1 MSAYFTIRGSWCRK
15 SDSNRHVSRRQ
26 LLRLLWLP
34 ITSFRHIGPLC
45 KVATS
50 ASSPRRDDFFS
61 PTTDKKA
68 ASAGWLCPQQPL
80 PFSNERNS
88 DAPRVTS
95 ALDIWKGFPFS
106 AEFNVDL
113 RGDGYG
119 IRTRNIQF
127 GRLEL
132 YH

>member
-50 ASSPRRDDFFS
+50 ASSLRRDDFFS
-61 PTTDKKA
+61 PTTDKKM

-80 PFSNERNS
+80 PFSNERSS
-88 DAPRVTS
+88 DVLRVTS
-95 ALDIWKGFPFS
+95 ALDIWKGFTFS

-113 RGDGYG
+113 RGADDGLCSRYLLL
-119 IRTRNIQF
+119 
-127 GRLEL
+127 GRQLL
-132 YH
+132 Y